1 MGISLGSL
9 SLASTAAAPSSSVLR
24 AGVVVVVVVVQQQ
37 AVLLLPPPQDVGFS
51 VAVVRLTA
59 ATAAFVVVMMF

>member
-24 AGVVVVVVVVQQQ
+24 AGVVVVVVVQQQ

-59 ATAAFVVVMMF
+59 AQAAFVVVMVF